1 MPSLKDWLFS
11 AASFTAAALALFIAF
26 SLDLDRPYWALTTVY
41 ITAQPFAGATRAK
54 ATWRLVG
61 TLAGGVFT
69 VAALPNLVDAPEL
82 LSLAFAGWI
91 ALCLACSLLDP
102 TPRSYAFILA
112 GYTAALIGFPSV
124 DNPGAIFQT
133 ALSRCEEIS
142 LGIVCAWFVHGVL
155 FPRQGVPILRQRLTA
170 WMSDIARFGAN
181 SLQQRFDGDD
191 FAAERRR
198 VARDGAALN
207 ALYQQARYELIGPS
221 ALLWLP
227 RLHERARLVPGL
239 ITFIGDRAAALRK
252 EDAEAH
258 AAMRPLLDDV
268 AGWLAETARMSHP
281 ETADATAVGLLERI
295 RLAGAGAR
303 RHKSWSSVLAEG
315 IAARLTELVE
325 SWRECVSLGHR
336 MLSAEP
342 AGAPPPAEVVR
353 TPGHTDP
360 LLLALSCLAAALG
373 IVVGCAFWI
382 ATGWKYGAS
391 VPTMAAVITCVLA
404 QLDDPASLATKFIA
418 GALLS
423 TLAVGVLLFAVFP
436 AIDGFP
442 LLLVA
447 LGVLFLPVGAFQAV
461 PAYGRTALAMAF
473 FSPSLLSL
481 QETYH
486 ADFAIFADS
495 GAAVVLGAVLCV
507 VVNRLVRSVG
517 VEWRLQRFAAADRR
531 DLLRLVE
538 GQPGEL
544 RRIVNVMLDRFEAL
558 AARLTTGDARTF
570 GVAELAD
577 VRASV
582 NVLRLRELADRVPA
596 AIWNVISASLK
607 ALGAEMRSR
616 GDPAETLG
624 CLDLALTTTIAAA
637 EPSCREAA
645 LSLAGL
651 RLALFPDAPRPS
663 PPIVS
668 IRGIAA

>member
-41 ITAQPFAGATRAK
+41 ITTQSFAGATRAK

-82 LSLAFAGWI
+82 LSFAFAAWI
-91 ALCLACSLLDP
+91 AVCLACSLLDP

-112 GYTAALIGFPSV
+112 GYTAALIGFPNV
-124 DNPGAIFQT
+124 NNPGAIFQT

-142 LGIVCAWFVHGVL
+142 IGIVCAWFIHGVVS
-155 FPRQGVPILRQRLTA
+155 PRRGVPILRQRLTA
-170 WMSDIARFGAN
+170 WMSDIARFSAA
-181 SLQQRFDGDD
+181 SLQQRYDGDG
-191 FAAERRR
+191 FANERRR

-207 ALYQQARYELIGPS
+207 ALYQQARYELVGQS
-221 ALLWLP
+221 ALLGLP
-227 RLHERARLVPGL
+227 HLQERARLVPGL

-268 AGWLAETARMSHP
+268 ARWLADTARMSHP
-281 ETADATAVGLLERI
+281 EAADAMAVGLLERI
-295 RLAGAGAR
+295 RLAGESAR
-303 RHKSWSSVLAEG
+303 GRKSWSGILAEG
-315 IAARLTELVE
+315 ITVRLIELVE

-336 MLSAEP
+336 MLAAEP
-342 AGAPPPAEVVR
+342 TSAQPPAEVVR
-353 TPGHTDP
+353 ATGHTDP

-373 IVVGCAFWI
+373 ILIGCAFWI
-382 ATGWKYGAS
+382 ATGWNYGAS
-391 VPTMAAVITCVLA
+391 VPTQAAVITCVLA
-404 QLDDPASLATKFIA
+404 QLDDPAAVATKFIV
-418 GALLS
+418 GAVLS
-423 TLAVGVLLFAVFP
+423 TIAAGVLLFAAFP

-442 LLLVA
+442 LLVMV
-447 LGVLFLPVGAFQAV
+447 LGILFVPVGAFQAV
-461 PAYGRTALAMAF
+461 PACGRIALTMTF

-481 QETYH
+481 QEMYH
-486 ADFAIFADS
+486 ADFAVFADS
-495 GAAVVLGAVLCV
+495 GAALILGAGLCF

-517 VEWRLQRFAAADRR
+517 VEWRLRRLAAADRQ

-538 GQPGEL
+538 GRPGEL

-558 AARLTTGDARTF
+558 AARLGTGDAQTF
-570 GVAELAD
+570 GVADLA
-577 VRASV
+577 VMRASV
-582 NVLRLRELADRVPA
+582 NVLRLRELADRVPSTIWH
-596 AIWNVISASLK
+596 AIAASLN
-607 ALGAEMRSR
+607 ALGAELRR
-616 GDPAETLG
+616 HGNPAETLG
-624 CLDLALTTTIAAA
+624 RLDIALTSTIAAA

-651 RLALFPDAPRPS
+651 RLARFPDAPPPS
-663 PPIVS
+663 PPTDTIQRV
-668 IRGIAA
+668 AA